1 MINVYYGA
9 IGKKSDWRALDGK
22 HYWNC
27 WTNNYQLDRDGYCIH
42 AFCEEDKTG
51 RALCGV
57 KTQDGGG
64 VSFPLEGRPSCIRC
78 ERVMKKRGVL

>member
-1 MINVYYGA
+1 MKTNL
-9 IGKKSDWRALDGK
+9 RASDGK

-27 WTNNYQLDRDGYCIH
+27 WTGNYRPEDDGYIIH

-57 KTQDGGG
+57 RCQNGGG
-64 VSFPLEGRPSCIRC
+64 ISFPSEGKPSCFKCLKIFDSRNAA
-78 ERVMKKRGVL
+78 RPLTPSH